1 MSVIHILKNGSIVKD
16 ITGHVIKME
25 DAKTLY
31 QLIDGINR
39 SGFKTVH
46 GEKSHEV
53 KVC

>member
-1 MSVIHILKNGSIVKD
+1 MAVIHILKDGSIVED
-16 ITGHVIKME
+16 ITGHVVKIE

-39 SGFKTVH
+39 NGFKTVH
-46 GEKSHEV
+46 SEKSYEV